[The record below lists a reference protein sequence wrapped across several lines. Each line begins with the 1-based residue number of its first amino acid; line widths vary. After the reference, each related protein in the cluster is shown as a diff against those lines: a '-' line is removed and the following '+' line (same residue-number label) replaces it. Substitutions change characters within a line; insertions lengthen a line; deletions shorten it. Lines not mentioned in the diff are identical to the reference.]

1 MLLRTKIFDKKNPL
15 NREATPIK
23 VNCKNSFG
31 NGNTIACIQYQYI
44 SIYMNCKKDKLYHN
58 TKMATWFSSCQ
69 CILLV
74 CKVLYFQVEKI
85 QVGIANLFKILF
97 WFAIE
102 RLVLLQVFFSRQIL
116 LISPM
121 IENDLSDLIYSFSVM
136 WISAVKLR
144 LSWKNLGPTTRL
156 KGLSSHHW

>member
-58 TKMATWFSSCQ
+58 TKMAT
-69 CILLV
+69 
-74 CKVLYFQVEKI
+74 
-85 QVGIANLFKILF
+85 
-97 WFAIE
+97 
-102 RLVLLQVFFSRQIL
+102 
-116 LISPM
+116 
-121 IENDLSDLIYSFSVM
+121 
-136 WISAVKLR
+136 
-144 LSWKNLGPTTRL
+144 
-156 KGLSSHHW
+156 